1 MSANVHCTA
10 QTEKNRPWLR
20 FGAAFAL
27 IFLAFLIVLALTT
40 PLLDPMRRRLSPAAD
55 VPVAEGTFAA
65 ADERLLCAGDTA
77 LWVYSPDGTAAEYPA
92 DFSVPRFRTA
102 GGQLLVFDAD
112 GKEFARLSDDDDAE
126 PTLATADGT
135 FFDAAVAGNGTY
147 ALLLDQPDC
156 RAVLEVYDGDGAL
169 RFRHRSKT
177 AFLNSCA
184 LSPDAA
190 LAAVTAAGQRGLEF
204 EAALCLYRTDREDA
218 PVTWPL
224 ESLPYACGF
233 LSDEVLYAACN
244 DGLYIYR
251 TDGAL
256 LRSLSGGRLLAQADG
271 ALLAVSDGTVQLFGA
286 DGSQQAAATPEQE
299 PRSGALNG
307 DYLAL
312 QFDDSLRV
320 YTHDFTLRG
329 RTDAAEAFCLCRN
342 GAVWCINGQT
352 AAQFIP

>member
-77 LWVYSPDGTAAEYPA
+77 LCVYSPDGTAAEYPA

-112 GKEFARLSDDDDAE
+112 GKTFALLAENSAE
-126 PTLATADGT
+126 PTLSAADGT
-135 FFDAAVAGNGTY
+135 FFDAAIAENGAY
-147 ALLLDQPDC
+147 ALLFDQPDC
-156 RAVLEVYDGDGAL
+156 RAVLEVYDGDGTL

-177 AFLNSCA
+177 AFLNTCA

-190 LAAVTAAGQRGLEF
+190 LVAVTAAGQRGLEF

-224 ESLPYACGF
+224 EGLPYACGF
-233 LSDEVLYAACN
+233 LSDEVLYAVCP

-271 ALLAVSDGTVQLFGA
+271 ALMAVSDGTVQIFGA
-286 DGSQQAAATPEQE
+286 DGSLTAAATPEQE
-299 PRSGALNG
+299 PLTGALSGA
-307 DYLAL
+307 YLAL

-320 YTHDFTLRG
+320 YTRDFTLCG
-329 RTDAAEAFCLCRN
+329 RTDAAEASCLCSN